1 MSEVQMKFRNGVVA
15 AVLLA
20 ASGTVYAQGWFH
32 NDDRG
37 GGSWW
42 GDHENRNE
50 SAETSDNQRRA
61 CEPDAFRVCGR
72 YIPDR
77 DAIADCLHRNVT
89 RLSPACRAVM
99 EGRLK

>member
-1 MSEVQMKFRNGVVA
+1 MKFRNGVVA

-20 ASGTVYAQGWFH
+20 VSGPVCAQGWFQ

-37 GGSWW
+37 GGGWEYR
-42 GDHENRNE
+42 ENHNDNGE
-50 SAETSDNQRRA
+50 ASDNQRRA